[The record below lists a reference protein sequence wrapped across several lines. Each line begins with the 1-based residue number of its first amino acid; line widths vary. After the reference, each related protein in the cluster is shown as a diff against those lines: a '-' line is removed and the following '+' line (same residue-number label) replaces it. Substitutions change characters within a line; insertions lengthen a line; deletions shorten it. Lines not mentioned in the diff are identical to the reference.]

1 MKGNEMSAMGM
12 YNLLRRLETARAQL
26 AEHNIY
32 RSLEGMDD
40 IRIFMEHH
48 VFAVWDFMSLL
59 KSLQRELTCVEVP
72 WIAVGSPRLR
82 RLINE
87 IVLGEETDEVD
98 GKPVSHFELYHAAM
112 TEIGADT
119 GPIDAL
125 VGAVRGG
132 TPVSEALHTCGA
144 PVGARAFVGRTFEII
159 ASGKPHMI
167 AAAFT
172 FGREEPIPNMFRTLV
187 GTLQKQQGKGLQ
199 TFVTYL
205 DRHIGLDED
214 HHAPMAVAML
224 AELCGAD
231 DTKWDEAAQAAIAA
245 LTARL
250 SLWSTVVSEVSLARM
265 GIPRLR
271 AV

>member
-112 TEIGADT
+112 
-119 GPIDAL
+119 
-125 VGAVRGG
+125 